1 MSLQRGTN
9 LRALA
14 EKTGQWSGAK
24 VRICTEAGMHT
35 LRERR
40 QNAAQE
46 DFEFAVAK
54 VRALMTSLLSSR
66 LITVLV
72 FPVGAEKEPRGKYFG
87 QQAFL
92 RRMRTSRVILP
103 FVYSY
108 FLRIDLE
115 TIKPKNRYPFDY
127 GFQPP
132 LCDHDL

>member
-1 MSLQRGTN
+1 
-9 LRALA
+9 
-14 EKTGQWSGAK
+14 
-24 VRICTEAGMHT
+24 MHT
-35 LRERR
+35 LREQR

-54 VRALMTSLLSSR
+54 VRALMTSLSSR

-72 FPVGAEKEPRGKYFG
+72 FPVGAEKEPRAKYFG

-92 RRMRTSRVILP
+92 SRMRTSRVILP

-132 LCDHDL
+132 L